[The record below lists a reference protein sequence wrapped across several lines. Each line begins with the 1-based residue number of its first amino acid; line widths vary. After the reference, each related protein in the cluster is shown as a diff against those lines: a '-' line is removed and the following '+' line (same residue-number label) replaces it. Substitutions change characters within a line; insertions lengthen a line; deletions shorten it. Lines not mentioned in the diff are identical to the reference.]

1 VGVLAEQTA
10 GLYTG
15 MERADSL
22 AIDPH
27 KWLYMPV
34 ECGCV
39 FVRDAQAMRDTFSLT
54 PPYLRD
60 DANLPWFSEFGPQQT
75 RGFRALKLWM
85 VLQQIGEQ
93 GYRELISRDIRLARA
108 LQARIRARP
117 EFELIAAGPLSVT
130 CFRYTP
136 PGAPDLD
143 ALNRR
148 LLDLVQRQGQV
159 FLTSTQLDGMFVLRA
174 CVVNFRTREAD
185 LDVLLDVLAE
195 AGRNVELRAAPA
207 QISIQSRMVEDE

>member
-1 VGVLAEQTA
+1 
-10 GLYTG
+10 
-15 MERADSL
+15 
-22 AIDPH
+22 
-27 KWLYMPV
+27 
-34 ECGCV
+34 
-39 FVRDAQAMRDTFSLT
+39 MRDTFSLT

-93 GYRELISRDIRLARA
+93 GYRELISRDIGLARA

-136 PGAPDLD
+136 PGAHDLD

-174 CVVNFRTREAD
+174 CVVNFRTSEAD
-185 LDVLLDVLAE
+185 LEVLLGVLAE
-195 AGRNVELRAAPA
+195 AGQRVQAG
-207 QISIQSRMVEDE
+207 V

>member
-1 VGVLAEQTA
+1 YGGVGVLAEQTA
-10 GLYTG
+10 GLYNG

-39 FVRDAQAMRDTFSLT
+39 FVRDAQAMRDAFSLT

-60 DANLPWFSEFGPQQT
+60 DAGLPWFSEFGPQQT

-93 GYRELISRDIRLARA
+93 GYRELISRDIELARA
-108 LQARIRARP
+108 LQARIRARAD
-117 EFELIAAGPLSVT
+117 FELVAAGPLSVT
-130 CFRYTP
+130 CFRYAP
-136 PGAPDLD
+136 AGAGNLD
-143 ALNRR
+143 ELNRR
-148 LLDLVQRQGQV
+148 LIDLVQREGQV
-159 FLTSTQLDGMFVLRA
+159 FLTSTQLDGVFVLRA
-174 CVVNFRTREAD
+174 CIVNFRTGELD
-185 LDVLLDVLAE
+185 LDVLLDALAD
-195 AGRNVELRAAPA
+195 AGQRVMYET
-207 QISIQSRMVEDE
+207 